1 MPEMINLYL
10 VEDHEMYLEGLTLL
24 LGRQADMQVIG
35 SSSNGTDFKSALPG
49 LPEDLVLLLDIHL
62 PDTEP
67 EELLA
72 TIRAQRPGMRIIF
85 LTLMRGTRF
94 IHRLLKYDIQ
104 GYLLKSAPVEDLL
117 QAIRTVAKGGTY
129 YSKEIDISG
138 KQDDPRHTVIID
150 NRKVDD
156 ILTRREQEVL
166 SLICR
171 EFSNA
176 EIAEKLFLSIG
187 TVETHRKRII
197 SKLGVNNTV
206 GLVKFAV
213 RHGLIDD

>member
-1 MPEMINLYL
+1 MIPIYL

-24 LGRQADMQVIG
+24 LGREKDLTVAG
-35 SSSNGTDFKSALPG
+35 SSRNGTDFLQALPG
-49 LPEDLVLLLDIHL
+49 LAGDTVLLLDIHL
-62 PDTEP
+62 PDLEP
-67 EELLA
+67 EELLSQ
-72 TIRAQRPGMRIIF
+72 IRTQRPELRIIY

-94 IHRLLKYDIQ
+94 IHRLLKYNVQ
-104 GYLLKSAPVEDLL
+104 GYLLKSAPVEELL
-117 QAIRTVAKGGTY
+117 QAIHAVAGGGTY
-129 YSKEIDISG
+129 YSKEIDIQA
-138 KQDDPRHTVIID
+138 KADDARHTVIID
-150 NRKVDD
+150 NKKVDE

-166 SLICR
+166 RLICK

-197 SKLGVNNTV
+197 AKLGVNNTV

>member
-1 MPEMINLYL
+1 MINVYL

-24 LGRQADMQVIG
+24 LNRQEDIKVSG
-35 SSSNGTDFKSALPG
+35 SSQNGANFMEALPG
-49 LPEDLVLLLDIHL
+49 LDEATILLMDIHL

-67 EELLA
+67 EELL
-72 TIRAQRPGMRIIF
+72 IKVRVQRPDMRIIF

-94 IHRLLKYDIQ
+94 IHRLMKYNVQ
-104 GYLLKSAPVEDLL
+104 GYLLKSAPVEELL
-117 QAIRTVAKGGTY
+117 MAIRTVAAGGTHF
-129 YSKEIDISG
+129 SKEIDIQG
-138 KQDDPRHTVIID
+138 KQDDTRHTIIID
-150 NRKVDD
+150 NRKVDE

-213 RHGLIDD
+213 RHGLIDE

>member
-49 LPEDLVLLLDIHL
+49 LPD
-62 PDTEP
+62 
-67 EELLA
+67 
-72 TIRAQRPGMRIIF
+72 

>member
-1 MPEMINLYL
+1 MTRIYL

-24 LGRQADMQVIG
+24 LGREKDLEVVG
-35 SSSNGTDFKSALPG
+35 SSPHGSHFKDALPG
-49 LPEDLVLLLDIHL
+49 LSDDTILLLDIHL

-67 EELLA
+67 EELLM

-104 GYLLKSAPVEDLL
+104 GYLLKSAPVEELL
-117 QAIRTVAKGGTY
+117 QAIRTVANGGTY
-129 YSKEIDISG
+129 YTRDIDING
-138 KQDDPRHTVIID
+138 KQDDPRHTIIID
-150 NRKVDD
+150 NRKVDE

-213 RHGLIDD
+213 RHGLIDE

>member
-1 MPEMINLYL
+1 MLNVYL

-24 LGRQADMQVIG
+24 LGKQKDISVAG
-35 SSSNGTDFKSALPG
+35 SSRNGVDFLGALPA
-49 LPEDLVLLLDIHL
+49 LSEDTILLMDIHL
-62 PDTEP
+62 PDMEP
-67 EELLA
+67 EELLM
-72 TIRAQRPGMRIIF
+72 RVREQRPGMRIIY

-94 IHRLLKYDIQ
+94 IHRLMKYDVR
-104 GYLLKSAPVEDLL
+104 GYILKSAPVEELL
-117 QAIRTVAKGGTY
+117 QAIRTVAAGGTF
-129 YSKEIDISG
+129 YSKEIDIQP
-138 KQDDPRHTVIID
+138 KLDNHRHTIIID
-150 NRKVDD
+150 NKKIDD

-166 SLICR
+166 ALVCK

-213 RHGLIDD
+213 RHGLIDE

>member
-1 MPEMINLYL
+1 MINVYL

-24 LGRQADMQVIG
+24 LNRQEDIKVSG
-35 SSSNGTDFKSALPG
+35 SSQNGTDFLHALPG
-49 LPEDLVLLLDIHL
+49 LDEETILLMDIHL

-67 EELLA
+67 EELLLQV
-72 TIRAQRPGMRIIF
+72 RAQRPRMRIIF

-94 IHRLLKYDIQ
+94 IHRLMKYNVQ
-104 GYLLKSAPVEDLL
+104 GYLLKSAPVEELL
-117 QAIRTVAKGGTY
+117 TAIRSVAKGGTY
-129 YSKEIDISG
+129 YSKEIDIQG
-138 KQDDPRHTVIID
+138 KQDDPRHTIIID
-150 NRKVDD
+150 NRKVDE

-213 RHGLIDD
+213 RHGLIDE